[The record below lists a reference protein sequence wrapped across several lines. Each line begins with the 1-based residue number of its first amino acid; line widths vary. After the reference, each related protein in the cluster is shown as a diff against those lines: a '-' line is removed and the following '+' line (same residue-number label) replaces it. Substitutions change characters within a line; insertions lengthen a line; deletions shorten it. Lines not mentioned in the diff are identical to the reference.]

1 MNYKVGNY
9 YLIDNKVYVLIDISD
24 SFVFENVEDTSYLTL
39 SESELYNIR
48 EY

>member
-1 MNYKVGNY
+1 MNYRVGNY

-24 SFVFENVEDTSYLTL
+24 SFVFENVEDISYLKL
-39 SESELYNIR
+39 SKSELYNIR